1 MAATVRRAQAAEAAL
16 RGQSWTEQAVQAA
29 CAALDADCT
38 PLTDLRASAGYR
50 REAARGLLH
59 RLWLQ
64 TRPDNPLPIR
74 ATTVWGQ
81 EVSA

>member
-1 MAATVRRAQAAEAAL
+1 
-16 RGQSWTEQAVQAA
+16 VQAA
-29 CAALDADCT
+29 CAALDADFT

-50 REAARGLLH
+50 RDAARGLLH

-64 TRPDNPLPIR
+64 TRPDDPLPIR

-81 EVSA
+81 EASA